1 MIFESQFDR
10 VIGLQF
16 FMSFTSFPSLG
27 NSVIMDSLWEGG
39 WEPVA
44 QLYVHAFRMYDPI
57 MLHNFLYTLYGI
69 PSEPGA
75 ESAQVFKAISSS
87 SSINS
92 FSIYSLEPC
101 DSDGDSHALPGPF

>member
-57 MLHNFLYTLYGI
+57 MLHNFCIHCMGFHLSLEQSLHRCSKLLVVLLLLI
-69 PSEPGA
+69 PSPY
-75 ESAQVFKAISSS
+75 I
-87 SSINS
+87 
-92 FSIYSLEPC
+92 P
-101 DSDGDSHALPGPF
+101 